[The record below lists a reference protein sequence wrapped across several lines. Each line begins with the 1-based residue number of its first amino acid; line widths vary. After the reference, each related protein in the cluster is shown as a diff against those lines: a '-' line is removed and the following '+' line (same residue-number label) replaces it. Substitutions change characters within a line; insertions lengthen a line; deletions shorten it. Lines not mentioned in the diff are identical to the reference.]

1 MFKKMSAI
9 EICHRMAAICQ
20 NSADVNLPGPERERF
35 QFVSDKFRDE
45 ADTLALVALQHSPE
59 WHIHCDKSETA
70 IQRRVRRIKT
80 SDIKMVRNL
89 LDVPAQLAAGSPSA
103 ATNF

>member
-45 ADTLALVALQHSPE
+45 ADTLALADLQHSPE
-59 WHIHCDKSETA
+59 WHIHCDKSKA
-70 IQRRVRRIKT
+70 ADNKIQRRAHRIKT
-80 SDIKMVRNL
+80 SDLKVVRDL
-89 LDVPAQLAAGSPSA
+89 LDISQL
-103 ATNF
+103 N